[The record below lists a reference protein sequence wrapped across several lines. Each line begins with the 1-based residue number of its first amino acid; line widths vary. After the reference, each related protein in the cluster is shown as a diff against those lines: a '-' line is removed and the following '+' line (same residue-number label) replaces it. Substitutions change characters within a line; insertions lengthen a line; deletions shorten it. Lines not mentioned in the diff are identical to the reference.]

1 MAVDLALAKQHLRV
15 RHDSEDT
22 IIAAYLAAAKAWV
35 ERYTGKGLSVAERV
49 ETLPGFDGGDISLS
63 WGPYSADSLSIG
75 YLDSDLAEQ
84 SFTDFTVFD
93 AFGGARV
100 RADESW
106 PSAEAVTLTYD
117 AGYAATPAD
126 LDAAVLLL
134 TGHWYANREAVNIGN
149 ITTEVPMT
157 VESLCQP
164 YRSIRV

>member
-49 ETLPGFDGGDISLS
+49 ETLPGFDGGDITLS
-63 WGPYSADSLSIG
+63 WGPYSADSLTIG

-84 SFTDFTVFD
+84 AFTDFTVLD
-93 AFGGARV
+93 VFGGARV
-100 RADESW
+100 RADEIW
-106 PSAEAVTLTYD
+106 PTAEAVTLTYD
-117 AGYAATPAD
+117 AGYSTTPAD

-134 TGHWYANREAVNIGN
+134 TGEYYDNREAGTASNAAS
-149 ITTEVPMT
+149 MA
-157 VESLCQP
+157 VESLCHP